1 MLKLK
6 LSWELDTGEQFEEWT
21 IPFELALA
29 EKEIYNG
36 KPITTA
42 LRDAES
48 PSNNL
53 LLFLAHKIQQ
63 RVTKKVENFDIWKSK
78 VTDIAAS
85 DFETANFTKPEVS
98 GEQQ

>member
-1 MLKLK
+1 MLKLQIA
-6 LSWELDTGEQFEEWT
+6 WTLDTGETYEEWT

-53 LLFLAHKIQQ
+53 LLC
-63 RVTKKVENFDIWKSK
+63 
-78 VTDIAAS
+78 AS
-85 DFETANFTKPEVS
+85 SPTS
-98 GEQQ
+98 GGSSPPVWRSW

>member
-53 LLFLAHKIQQ
+53 LLFLAHKMQK
-63 RVTKKVENFDIWKSK
+63 RVTQKQVPIFDVWATKVIDIQFKDLDHPK
-78 VTDIAAS
+78 VTGQA
-85 DFETANFTKPEVS
+85 
-98 GEQQ
+98 Q

>member
-53 LLFLAHKIQQ
+53 LLFLAHKMQK
-63 RVTKKVENFDIWKSK
+63 RVTQKPVPIFDVWATK
-78 VTDIAAS
+78 VTDVQFKDLDHPKVTGQA
-85 DFETANFTKPEVS
+85 
-98 GEQQ
+98 Q

>member
-53 LLFLAHKIQQ
+53 LLFLAHKIQKRITQ
-63 RVTKKVENFDIWKSK
+63 KPMPAFDVWATK
-78 VTDIAAS
+78 VTDVQFKDLDHPKVTGQA
-85 DFETANFTKPEVS
+85 
-98 GEQQ
+98 Q

>member
-1 MLKLK
+1 MLKLQIA
-6 LSWELDTGEQFEEWT
+6 WTLDTGETYEEWT

-53 LLFLAHKIQQ
+53 LLFLAHKIQK
-63 RVTKKVENFDIWKSK
+63 RVTQKPVLAFDVWATK
-78 VTDIAAS
+78 VTDVQFKDLDHPKVTGQA
-85 DFETANFTKPEVS
+85 
-98 GEQQ
+98 Q

>member
-1 MLKLK
+1 MLKLQIA
-6 LSWELDTGEQFEEWT
+6 WTLDTGEVYEEWT

-53 LLFLAHKIQQ
+53 LLFLAHKIQK
-63 RVTKKVENFDIWKSK
+63 RVSGKPVAPFDVWATKVIDVQFKDLDHPK
-78 VTDIAAS
+78 VTGQA
-85 DFETANFTKPEVS
+85 
-98 GEQQ
+98 Q

>member
-53 LLFLAHKIQQ
+53 LLFLAHKMQK
-63 RVTKKVENFDIWKSK
+63 RVTQKPVPIFDVWAIKVIDIQFKDLDHPK
-78 VTDIAAS
+78 VTGQA
-85 DFETANFTKPEVS
+85 
-98 GEQQ
+98 Q

>member
-53 LLFLAHKIQQ
+53 LLFLAHKMQKRITQKSIPIFDVWATKVIDIQF
-63 RVTKKVENFDIWKSK
+63 KDLDHPK
-78 VTDIAAS
+78 VTGQA
-85 DFETANFTKPEVS
+85 
-98 GEQQ
+98 Q

>member
-1 MLKLK
+1 MLKLQIA
-6 LSWELDTGEQFEEWT
+6 WTLDTGEVYEEWT

-53 LLFLAHKIQQ
+53 LLFLAHKIQK
-63 RVTKKVENFDIWKSK
+63 RVTQKPVAPYDVWATKVVDVQFKDLDHPK
-78 VTDIAAS
+78 VTGQA
-85 DFETANFTKPEVS
+85 
-98 GEQQ
+98 Q

>member
-6 LSWELDTGEQFEEWT
+6 IAWTLETGEQYEEWT

-29 EKEIYNG
+29 EKEIFNG

-53 LLFLAHKIQQ
+53 LLFLAHKIQK
-63 RVTKKVENFDIWKSK
+63 RKSEKPIPVFDVWATK
-78 VTDIAAS
+78 VTDIQFK
-85 DFETANFTKPEVS
+85 DLDHPKVT
-98 GEQQ
+98 GQDQ